1 MGFPPSK
8 SIQGVRQV
16 GSKDRFL
23 IAGDDPRARKQL
35 YDALLQNPQNL
46 KG

>member
-1 MGFPPSK
+1 LAHRDL
-8 SIQGVRQV
+8 QATARNW
-16 GSKDRFL
+16 SKDRFL

-35 YDALLQNPQNL
+35 YDALVQSPQNL